1 MSLTSKKITISS
13 LLVFISVAALAE
25 EPAPIIV
32 SATRSLQSEVT
43 TPASITIISR
53 EDIEL
58 SGARHISEVLRTQ
71 AGVQLRDLYG
81 DGSRTTI
88 SMRGFSGGNAA
99 ANSLVLV
106 DGRRLNNADLA
117 GPALNSI
124 SLKDVER
131 IEIIQ
136 GSAGTLFGDQAVG
149 GVINIITSTSEE
161 QRADVEAGIGSYNK
175 KRVNAQLANAITDNV
190 SYRVSVEALNSDNYR
205 EHNEQEYVN
214 GFARLD
220 YKQDK
225 GKWFFELQ
233 SVDEE
238 LELPGALTAAE
249 VEADPRQANP
259 FFPDDFNK
267 TQTNIAR
274 VGVRQ
279 RITPNMQ
286 LEAELSQR
294 KEDIDGIGF
303 ATAFSQERQSQGF
316 TPRLVTNWSTAQGEA
331 LLTVGL
337 DYEDNDYI
345 YDSSVAFIS
354 DVNATQQN
362 WALYTQLVYPL
373 TETLSTTIGAR
384 YAEVENHIVD
394 STAFPAGFDKN
405 DDIQVGEIGLSW
417 QYTNQLRLFT
427 RLDENYR
434 FAKIDEQ
441 TYTSPGVQGL
451 ETQTGTSY
459 EVGAE
464 WRASNYSAKVLA
476 YRLDLDNEI
485 DFDSTAPG
493 PGAFPGANINL
504 PPTRREGVIIEG
516 KTRLNDKLSL
526 SGQVTYIDATITGGS
541 FTGNTIPFVA
551 EHEATLSLSYKQ
563 TPSLSWYVEGHYI
576 GERYQDS
583 DYDNSLNKL
592 PGFTVFNLHLQYAA
606 SSWNSGI
613 RVNNI
618 FDKAYVG
625 YATFDSYYPAPGI
638 NAELYAAYRF

>member
-1 MSLTSKKITISS
+1 MSSTSKNITISS
-13 LLVFISVAALAE
+13 LLVLISVAALAE

-71 AGVQLRDLYG
+71 AGIQLRDLYG

-161 QRADVEAGIGSYNK
+161 RRADVEASIGSYNK
-175 KRVNAQLANAITDNV
+175 YRVNAQLANSITDNL
-190 SYRVSVEALNSDNYR
+190 SYRASAEVLNSDNYR

-214 GFARLD
+214 GFARMD
-220 YKQDK
+220 YKLDK

-267 TQTNIAR
+267 TKTNIAR
-274 VGVRQ
+274 VGVRH
-279 RITPNMQ
+279 RITPHVQ

-294 KEDIDGIGF
+294 EEDIDGIGF
-303 ATAFSQERQSQGF
+303 ATAFAQERQSQGF
-316 TPRLVTNWSTAQGEA
+316 TPRLITNWSTAHGEA

-337 DYEDNDYI
+337 DYEDNDYV

-373 TETLSTTIGAR
+373 TETLSTTVGVR

-394 STAFPAGFDKN
+394 STAFPTGFDKN
-405 DDIQVGEIGLSW
+405 DDVKVGEIGLSW

-441 TYTSPGVQGL
+441 TYTSPGIQGL

-459 EVGAE
+459 EVGTE
-464 WRASNYSAKVLA
+464 WRSGGYSAKILA

-485 DFDSTAPG
+485 DFDNTAPG

-504 PPTRREGVIIEG
+504 PPTRREGIIVEG
-516 KTRLNDKLSL
+516 KTRLSDKLSL

-551 EHEATLSLSYKQ
+551 EYETSLALTYQQ

-583 DYDNSLNKL
+583 DYDNSLNRL

-606 SSWNSGI
+606 NSWTGGI
-613 RVNNI
+613 RANNI
-618 FDKAYVG
+618 FDKEYVG

-638 NAELYAAYRF
+638 NAELYVAYRF